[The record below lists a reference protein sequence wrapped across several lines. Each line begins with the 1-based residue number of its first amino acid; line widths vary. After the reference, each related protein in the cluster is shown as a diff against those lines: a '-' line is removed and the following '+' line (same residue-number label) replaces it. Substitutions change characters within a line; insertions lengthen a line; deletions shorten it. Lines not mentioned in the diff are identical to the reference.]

1 MWLVANERA
10 EGVAALGAMVVDERF
25 GSLLGGSQGDAMDD
39 SGGQGFGGVFAGGA
53 SVEERPAGGGAVGLE
68 SLSKKARKKRRNFLA
83 VVTARK
89 IGVVLHVSVE
99 CVGQPA
105 VISRSAFS
113 GAQRSSGGS

>member
-68 SLSKKARKKRRNFLA
+68 SLSKNARKKRRKFLA

-89 IGVVLHVSVE
+89 IGE
-99 CVGQPA
+99 M
-105 VISRSAFS
+105 F
-113 GAQRSSGGS
+113 